1 MGSSAWIAAAR
12 ADIATGTRIGP
23 WQGLVWRCHAR
34 HYAVGSAEGSHR
46 ASGRYHRAT
55 DRFPAGTTWPALY
68 TGRTEAIALAEVIR
82 NAGAGILAKLPI
94 LSVSCPEVQL
104 GAVYRMYDPAVDAG
118 DSLLGLD
125 FAAECAG
132 TDYSHTHALANVARD
147 AAEAIQV
154 PSCTGLHDGNLII
167 FPDRLRSSSRIT
179 VVSTTELRLT
189 K

>member
-1 MGSSAWIAAAR
+1 MGSSAWIDAAR
-12 ADIATGTRIGP
+12 ADIAMGTRIGP

-34 HYAVGSAEGSHR
+34 HYAADSAEGSRR

-55 DRFPAGTTWPALY
+55 DRFPAGTTWLALY
-68 TGRTEAIALAEVIR
+68 TGCTEAIALAEVIR

-94 LSVSCPEVQL
+94 LSVSCLEVQL
-104 GAVYRMYDPAVDAG
+104 SAVYRIYDPAVDAG

-125 FAAECAG
+125 FAAECEG
-132 TDYSHTHALANVARD
+132 TDYTHTHALARMARE
-147 AAEAIQV
+147 AVEAIQV
-154 PSCTGLHDGNLII
+154 PSCTGLHEGNLII
-167 FPDRLRSSSRIT
+167 FPDRLHPSSRIT